1 MDSVPF
7 VPFHLYHLTF
17 KTINMPEMQM
27 PKWPEMN
34 TIERHKLLGELID
47 AMIYSGNAVAILK
60 DCVEGFRA
68 AGYIKSIILP
78 DNQTIENGV

>member
-7 VPFHLYHLTF
+7 VPIPLYHITH
-17 KTINMPEMQM
+17 KTINMSEMSL

-34 TIERHKLLGELID
+34 TIERHKLIGELID
-47 AMIYSGNAVAILK
+47 AMVYSGQAVVILK

-78 DNQTIENGV
+78 TPEIKKNGL

>member
-1 MDSVPF
+1 MDSMPF
-7 VPFHLYHLTF
+7 VPFHLYYHKIKPL
-17 KTINMPEMQM
+17 NMPEMSL

-34 TIERHKLLGELID
+34 THERHLLIGELID
-47 AMIYSGNAVAILK
+47 AMIYSGEAVVILK

-78 DNQTIENGV
+78 DNQTLKNGI

>member
-7 VPFHLYHLTF
+7 VPIPLYHITP
-17 KTINMPEMQM
+17 KTINMSEMSL

-34 TIERHKLLGELID
+34 TIERHKLIGELID
-47 AMIYSGNAVAILK
+47 AMVYSGQAVVILK

-78 DNQTIENGV
+78 TPEIKKNGI

>member
-7 VPFHLYHLTF
+7 VPIPLHHLTP
-17 KTINMPEMQM
+17 KTINMPEMSL

-34 TIERHKLLGELID
+34 PMERHRLIGELID
-47 AMIYSGNAVAILK
+47 AMIYSGQAVAVLK
-60 DCVEGFRA
+60 DCVEGFRS

-78 DNQTIENGV
+78 TPEIEKNGV

>member
-7 VPFHLYHLTF
+7 VPIPLHHLTF
-17 KTINMPEMQM
+17 KTKYMPQM
-27 PKWPEMN
+27 PLPKWPEMN
-34 TIERHKLLGELID
+34 PIERHRLIGELVD
-47 AMIYSGNAVAILK
+47 AMIYSGEAVVILK

-78 DNQTIENGV
+78 DNQTLENGV

>member
-7 VPFHLYHLTF
+7 VPIPLHHLTF
-17 KTINMPEMQM
+17 KTKQMPEMSCH
-27 PKWPEMN
+27 KWPEMN
-34 TIERHKLLGELID
+34 TIERHRLIGELID
-47 AMIYSGNAVAILK
+47 AMIYSENAVAILK

-78 DNQTIENGV
+78 DNKTLENGI

>member
-7 VPFHLYHLTF
+7 VSFHLYYLTF
-17 KTINMPEMQM
+17 KTINMPEMQL

-34 TIERHKLLGELID
+34 TIERHRLLGELID
-47 AMIYSGNAVAILK
+47 AMIYSGEAVAVVK
-60 DCVEGFRA
+60 DCVEAFRA

-78 DNQTIENGV
+78 DNQTLENGV

>member
-7 VPFHLYHLTF
+7 MPIPLHHLIF
-17 KTINMPEMQM
+17 KTKYMSEMSCH
-27 PKWPEMN
+27 KWPEMN
-34 TIERHKLLGELID
+34 TIERHRLIGELID
-47 AMIYSGNAVAILK
+47 AMIYSENAVAILK

-78 DNQTIENGV
+78 DNQTLENGI

>member
-7 VPFHLYHLTF
+7 VPNPLHYLTF
-17 KTINMPEMQM
+17 KTKYMPEMSL

-34 TIERHKLLGELID
+34 TIERHRLIGELVD
-47 AMIYSGNAVAILK
+47 AMIYSGEAVVILK

-78 DNQTIENGV
+78 DNQTLENGV

>member
-7 VPFHLYHLTF
+7 VPIHLHNHNL
-17 KTINMPEMQM
+17 KSINMSELQL

-34 TIERHKLLGELID
+34 THERHMLIGELID
-47 AMIYSGNAVAILK
+47 AMIYSGAAVAVLK
-60 DCVEGFRA
+60 DCVEAFRA

-78 DNQTIENGV
+78 DNQTLENGI

>member
-7 VPFHLYHLTF
+7 VPFHLYHHQI
-17 KTINMPEMQM
+17 KPINMPEMLL

-34 TIERHKLLGELID
+34 TIERHKMIGELID
-47 AMIYSGNAVAILK
+47 AMIYSGQAVVILK

-78 DNQTIENGV
+78 DNKTFENGI

>member
-1 MDSVPF
+1 MGSVPF
-7 VPFHLYHLTF
+7 VPNPLHRLTF
-17 KTINMPEMQM
+17 KTINMPEMSL

-34 TIERHKLLGELID
+34 QHDRHLLLGELID
-47 AMIYSGNAVAILK
+47 AMIYSGQAVVILK

-78 DNQTIENGV
+78 DNQTLENGI